1 MLDFS
6 TENLILNMCSKVAL
20 FTKTL
25 KRMSANDQHTRNN
38 VKRLDARVLPV
49 PVTLLPLGGIIILLG
64 ITFAIL
70 RLLIIG

>member
-1 MLDFS
+1 
-6 TENLILNMCSKVAL
+6 
-20 FTKTL
+20 
-25 KRMSANDQHTRNN
+25 MSADKRHTTDTNRRSRAQ
-38 VKRLDARVLPV
+38 VVAV

>member
-1 MLDFS
+1 
-6 TENLILNMCSKVAL
+6 
-20 FTKTL
+20 
-25 KRMSANDQHTRNN
+25 MSANKQHTRNN
-38 VKRLDARVLPV
+38 AKRSYARVLPV